1 MDMMTKP
8 HLRSVFLAL
17 GGEAL
22 VPQLLLVVGDLDLAA
37 DVVSQVHGAHQPVR
51 GLEGAV
57 RLDQGV
63 KILPVLGD
71 DLLELLADLV
81 VVDDVLVEAVQP
93 HELLVQR
100 LGDLRGSLEV
110 PDLLGQLNLRVVI
123 SENLPNRYFTQT
135 RNVMRDG
142 KYICILKVF
151 RIIV

>member
-110 PDLLGQLNLRVVI
+110 ADLLGQLNLRVVI

-135 RNVMRDG
+135 RNVMTDG